1 MLNINHTIDPHDG
14 QSIIYAG
21 ADIEHAESAM
31 IVLHGR
37 GATAESMVGLVSEIY
52 ADKMIYVIPQ
62 ATNFAWYPY
71 RFIEERE
78 VNEPGI
84 SSGLTLIQ
92 SIVNALVE
100 KGIQHEKIFFLGF
113 SQGACL
119 AADFIARYPSKYGGL
134 FVLSGGLIGD
144 QINSHD
150 YSGDLLNTP
159 VFLGCSDVDFHV
171 PEQRV
176 HESARIFEHLN
187 ADVTKKIYPNMGHTI
202 NRDEISF
209 VRKVINLEQFAEV
222 TSDI

>member
-52 ADKMIYVIPQ
+52 AENMVYVIPQ
-62 ATNFAWYPY
+62 AKNFAWYPY
-71 RFIEERE
+71 RFTEKRA

-84 SSGLTLIQ
+84 SSGLSLIQ
-92 SIVNALVE
+92 SIVNALNE
-100 KGIQHEKIFFLGF
+100 KGIQQERIFFLGF

-119 AADFIARYPSKYGGL
+119 VADFIARYPAKYGGL
-134 FVLSGGLIGD
+134 FVLSGGLIGYQID
-144 QINSHD
+144 QNE
-150 YSGDLLNTP
+150 YEGDLMQTP
-159 VFLGCSDVDFHV
+159 VFLGCSDVDFHI

-202 NRDEISF
+202 NRDEINF
-209 VRKVINLEQFAEV
+209 VRKVINLDQFAEV
-222 TSDI
+222 TGT

>member
-1 MLNINHTIDPHDG
+1 MLNINNTTDPHDG

-21 ADIEHAESAM
+21 ADIGHAESAM

-37 GATAESMVGLVSEIY
+37 GATAESMIGLISEIY
-52 ADKMIYVIPQ
+52 AEKMIYVIPQ
-62 ATNFAWYPY
+62 AANFAWYPY
-71 RFIEERE
+71 RFIEKRE

-92 SIVNALVE
+92 SIVTALVE

-119 AADFIARYPSKYGGL
+119 AADFVARYPAKYGGL
-134 FVLSGGLIGD
+134 FVLSGGLIGEHIYQD
-144 QINSHD
+144 D
-150 YSGDLLNTP
+150 YSGNLMKTP
-159 VFLGCSDVDFHV
+159 VFLGCSDVDFHI

-176 HESARIFEHLN
+176 HESARIFEVMN

-209 VRKVINLEQFAEV
+209 VKKVINIEEFEAVENDL
-222 TSDI
+222 

>member
-1 MLNINHTIDPHDG
+1 MLNITNTIDPHDG
-14 QSIIYAG
+14 KSIIYAG

-52 ADKMIYVIPQ
+52 AENMIYVIPQ
-62 ATNFAWYPY
+62 AKNHAWYPY
-71 RFIEERE
+71 RFIEKRE
-78 VNEPGI
+78 ANEPGV

-92 SIVNALVE
+92 SIINALSE
-100 KGIQHEKIFFLGF
+100 KGIQQERIFLLGF

-119 AADFIARYPSKYGGL
+119 AADFVARYPAKYGGL

-144 QINSHD
+144 QINQND
-150 YSGDLLNTP
+150 YAGDLMDTP
-159 VFLGCSDVDFHV
+159 VFLGCSDVDFHI

-176 HESARIFEHLN
+176 HESARIFEYLN
-187 ADVTKKIYPNMGHTI
+187 ADVTEKIYPSMGHTI

-209 VRKVINLEQFAEV
+209 IRKMINLEQLAEV
-222 TSDI
+222 TGN